1 MRRRRAIRAALPF
14 AFDDAAGP
22 RQVAGRMPSVEFLA
36 QVWRDDGADEEEGG
50 GQFIFLP
57 APENYT
63 LNISKTSPAVM
74 MPLELNSR

>member
-1 MRRRRAIRAALPF
+1 
-14 AFDDAAGP
+14 
-22 RQVAGRMPSVEFLA
+22 MPSVEFLA